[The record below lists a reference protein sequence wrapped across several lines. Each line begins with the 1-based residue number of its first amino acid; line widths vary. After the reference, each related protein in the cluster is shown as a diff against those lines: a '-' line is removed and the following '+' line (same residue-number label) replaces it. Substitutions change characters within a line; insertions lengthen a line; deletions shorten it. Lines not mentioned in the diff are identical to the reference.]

1 MPSKTDIKTD
11 IKFLQ
16 SLEEGEVMSQMTL
29 SKRIGV
35 SIGFTNALLKRAIH
49 KGYVKAKSAP
59 YKRYAYYLT
68 PRGFSEKSRLVVE
81 YLDTSLDF
89 FKNARNQYAEL
100 FELAHAKGHNQL
112 VLLGAGELAEIAVMA
127 AWDAKIEILAIVD
140 AQTSREKIGNVSV
153 LKSLEE
159 ITQYDALVLTD
170 SDAPQTTFERVSHL
184 KGHTNLFVPKFLRI
198 HGSDAS
204 ENRRE
209 AGS

>member
-1 MPSKTDIKTD
+1 MPSKSDIKTD
-11 IKFLQ
+11 IEFLQ

-100 FELAHAKGHNQL
+100 FELAHTNGHNHI

-127 AWDAKIEILAIVD
+127 AWDAKIEIIAIVD
-140 AQTSREKIGNVSV
+140 TQSSREKVGNVPI
-153 LKSLEE
+153 LKSLKE
-159 ITQYDALVLTD
+159 ITEYDALILTD
-170 SDAPQTTFERVSHL
+170 SDAPQATFENANRLVNN
-184 KGHTNLFVPKFLRI
+184 TVIIVPEFLRI
-198 HGSDAS
+198 HDLDAS
-204 ENRRE
+204 EEKSE